1 MAEIKY
7 KILIVDENQEQIDDF
22 KNFIESLSNDISVLG
37 LSALSYD
44 NELLEFINENEIEAV
59 AFDYKLK
66 ENNSSFDQNGDA
78 YQNILL
84 DNFENFPTFIITN
97 NPADSKV
104 MKTDPF
110 KIIDKSIIN
119 YDADKDEEVQE
130 GIGLIDKIRQSIDTY
145 RENIASYEE
154 ELYTLIEKQS
164 AGNDLDAAELKRMV
178 DLDTRLENSVSKRS
192 RIPKEWKSPAALEEI
207 TSMVANSVD
216 ILNELKKIN
225 HA

>member
-22 KNFIESLSNDISVLG
+22 KNFIESLSNDIAVLG

-145 RENIASYEE
+145 RENITSYEE

-225 HA
+225 HV